1 MIKSHLSCK
10 INRLHAV
17 FWKGEENKMSLD
29 DLFKKISTAATPV
42 GKPEYLIVGL
52 GNPGKEYEDTRH
64 NAGFRAIDHIA
75 EKCAVRINKAKYDS
89 LCIEPTL
96 GGKCVLLMK
105 PQTYMN
111 SSGTAV
117 SAAANFYKIP
127 AENVIVLCDDI
138 TQKPG
143 KLRIRKSGSAGGH
156 NGLKSIIGWLGTDK
170 FPRVRIGVGEKPN
183 PEYDLADWVLGK
195 FSEEDKKALTSRF
208 DDVKGACELIMAGDL
223 ERAMC
228 LYNG

>member
-29 DLFKKISTAATPV
+29 DLFKKISTAATPA
-42 GKPEYLIVGL
+42 GKPEYLIIGL

-89 LCIEPTL
+89 LCIEATL

-111 SSGTAV
+111 SSGTAG
-117 SAAANFYKIP
+117 SAVANFYKIP